1 MRFSSCTD
9 TFTLANGTAIPCIGY
24 GTFETPA
31 DEARVAVR
39 EALEAGYRH
48 IDTAAVYGNQEA
60 VGAGICDSGLP
71 REQLFVTSKLW
82 NTERGYDK
90 TLKACDKTLN
100 ELGIEYL
107 DLYLIHWPAN
117 RKQFGDRAQE
127 LNAET
132 WRAFEELY
140 KSGRVKA
147 IGLSNFLPHHIEPLA
162 STAAIMPMVDQLEVH
177 PGWPQTEA
185 IRYCQNHGIQVEAW
199 GPFGHKDVLENPT
212 LASIG
217 AKYGKSSAQV
227 CVRWALQHD
236 VLPLPKSVHEDRMK
250 SNIDVFDFVLTDD
263 DMQVIDGLR
272 GIGGSCADP
281 DAVDF

>member
-1 MRFSSCTD
+1 MRLTSCTD
-9 TFTLANGTAIPCIGY
+9 AFTLSNGNAIPCIGY

-31 DEARVAVR
+31 DEARKAVR

-48 IDTAAVYGNQEA
+48 IDTAAIYGNQEA
-60 VGAGICDSGLP
+60 VGAGIRDSGIP

-90 TLKACDKTLN
+90 TLKACEQTLN
-100 ELGIEYL
+100 ELGTDYL

-147 IGLSNFLPHHIEPLA
+147 IGLSNFLPHHIEALV
-162 STAAIMPMVDQLEVH
+162 SSAAVMPMVDQLEVH
-177 PGWPQTEA
+177 PGWPQA
-185 IRYCQNHGIQVEAW
+185 AAVRYCQEHRIQVEAW
-199 GPFGHKDVLENPT
+199 GPFGHREVLDNQT
-212 LASIG
+212 LVSIG
-217 AKYGKSSAQV
+217 RKYGKSSAQV
-227 CVRWALQHD
+227 CVRWALQHN
-236 VLPLPKSVHEDRMK
+236 VLPLPKSVHADRMRA
-250 SNIDVFDFVLTDD
+250 NIDVFDFELTDE
-263 DMQVIDGLR
+263 DMHVIDGLR
-272 GIGGSCADP
+272 DLGGSCSDP